1 MGSGTRL
8 LGKLQDR
15 ELGVTRQQQQLLED
29 DGLCPRGSGGCRG
42 WGLSQAITSIT
53 LPLPPKYTKGTGQCL
68 HHGHLLC
75 WEQSGGAGAL
85 GGTGWGTAGQEAH
98 WDCPGSSHLLCEG
111 PGVSWSSVLQCH
123 VKALQQL
130 TVLERKRKDHLPVI
144 TPTDNQVL
152 C

>member
-53 LPLPPKYTKGTGQCL
+53 LPLPPKCTKGTGQCL

-85 GGTGWGTAGQEAH
+85 RGTGWGTAGAGGTLGLPREQPPALRRARCELNLSFAVLRQSPAVAH
-98 WDCPGSSHLLCEG
+98 CPGEKKERPFTCHYSH
-111 PGVSWSSVLQCH
+111 
-123 VKALQQL
+123 
-130 TVLERKRKDHLPVI
+130 
-144 TPTDNQVL
+144 
-152 C
+152 